1 MRKRFVLKTKFRF
14 SRDYTKFRTLSQTED
29 YEYDAE

>member
-1 MRKRFVLKTKFRF
+1 VRLGFVR
-14 SRDYTKFRTLSQTED
+14 RYTKFRTLSQAED